1 MAVTTSTVP
10 NRLADTL
17 VIDSSTDNTSED
29 NVFSGAVTLYTVQID
44 NSDNPTAVYVKA
56 GDTTSMTPASNNPD
70 YVFYAAGN
78 QKISYISAA
87 GIALST
93 GFSFWG
99 TTTQANATAQ
109 TSPDPAPTV
118 KLLGQ

>member
-1 MAVTTSTVP
+1 MAVTTATVP
-10 NRLADTL
+10 DRLADTL
-17 VIDSSTDNTSED
+17 VIDTTADSTAEN
-29 NVFSGAVTLYTVQID
+29 NVFTGGLTLYTVQID
-44 NSDNPTAVYVKA
+44 NSDNPTAVWIKA
-56 GDTTSMTPASNNPD
+56 ANATSIAPASVAPD
-70 YVFYAAGN
+70 YMFYAAGN
-78 QKISYISAA
+78 QKLSYVIYA
-87 GIALST
+87 GMALSA

>member
-1 MAVTTSTVP
+1 MAVTKATVP
-10 NRLADTL
+10 DRLADTL
-17 VIDSSTDNTSED
+17 IIDTSADNTAED
-29 NVFSGAVTLYTVQID
+29 NVFDGSVALYTVQID
-44 NSDNPTAVYVKA
+44 NTNNPTAVYVKA
-56 GDTTSMTPASNNPD
+56 ANATSIIPASNNPD
-70 YVFYAAGN
+70 YMFYAAGN
-78 QKISYISAA
+78 QKLSYVIYA
-87 GIALST
+87 GMTLSS

>member
-1 MAVTTSTVP
+1 MAVTKATVP
-10 NRLADTL
+10 DRLAESLIIAT
-17 VIDSSTDNTSED
+17 SADNTAED
-29 NVFSGAVTLYTVQID
+29 NVFTGSLTLYTVQID
-44 NSDNPTAVYVKA
+44 NSSNPTAVYVKA
-56 GDTTSMTPASNNPD
+56 ANATSITPASNNPD

-78 QKISYISAA
+78 QKLSYVIYA
-87 GIALST
+87 GMALSA
-93 GFSFWG
+93 GLSFWG

>member
-1 MAVTTSTVP
+1 MAVTKATVP
-10 NRLADTL
+10 DRLAYSLLIDT
-17 VIDSSTDNTSED
+17 SADNTAED
-29 NVFSGAVTLYTVQID
+29 NVFTGSRTLYTVQID
-44 NSDNPTAVYVKA
+44 NSSNPTAVYVKA
-56 GDTTSMTPASNNPD
+56 ANATSITPASNNPD

-78 QKISYISAA
+78 QKLSYVIYA
-87 GIALST
+87 GMALSA
-93 GFSFWG
+93 GLSFWG